1 MKAEATASAMVLG
14 ATAVAA
20 VVLAAA
26 GTRSAS
32 SAVMLLVAEVVA
44 VCAAPAAFLAA
55 LSRFCCRTKARFA
68 PSSCYAFAPKGGSA
82 WLLAVP
88 VAAAAAA
95 VAEVTAAMPAAVR
108 AGEAVQSLPDARSA
122 QGTYLQEAMYGA
134 DGQAAA
140 GLSPV

>member
-26 GTRSAS
+26 GTRLAS

-82 WLLAVP
+82 WLLAV
-88 VAAAAAA
+88 AAAAAA
-95 VAEVTAAMPAAVR
+95 VAEVTAAMPGAVR

-122 QGTYLQEAMYGA
+122 QGTSLQEAMYGA

-140 GLSPV
+140 GLSSV